1 MGWDLRAGHLIPVV
15 TAEGGRGRLPLSA
28 ACMTATPESHLRA
41 AELPSHLMMH
51 SFRVGGSLS
60 EYMAGTA
67 VYEIMKIGGW
77 KTRANSQVVCQG
89 HP

>member
-60 EYMAGTA
+60 KSLAGAA
-67 VYEIMKIGGW
+67 VGEIMKIGCR
-77 KTRANSQVVCQG
+77 KTETVAKVLLRD
-89 HP
+89 HL